1 MKSADNIWEQVKSH
15 IKTHIPQHKYNM
27 WIKPLAIIR
36 QEGNTIWL
44 FAPNAVFVQRLKEHF
59 LPMLTQEFTQITKQ
73 DVTIEFDTRP
83 RQKESS
89 KMGDKESAQSQ
100 NPGQK
105 KITSTAR
112 PLPKTNHPRLPGFES
127 PFYQSRLM
135 KKGYTFDNFVVG
147 DNSNFAYCASL
158 SLAKDQL
165 SGTKIVYLMGRCGL
179 GKSHLSQA
187 TGHHIISKN
196 PRSRVYYVT
205 AEDFTNE
212 MIYALHHK
220 TIEAFKEKY
229 RRYCDTLILE
239 DVHFLSGKMATQ
251 KELVLTLDYL
261 LDADKKIVFSG
272 YDCPKEI
279 PKLDPQLTSRLSM
292 GLLTELKAPD
302 FATRVK
308 ILEKKSSTLDC
319 QIPKTVLEFLAQELN
334 SDVRQLE
341 SGLFGVS
348 AKAAL
353 LNRAVDMKLAESVV
367 CQMVQQR
374 RKITLESIKELVCK
388 EFSVTEKQLLSKSR
402 KQDIVRPRQ
411 IAMFLARKYTDLPL
425 KQIGAGFNKY
435 HATALYA
442 MNTVEKQ
449 LEQKGQVYQQIS
461 YLSKKLERPN
471 TTD

>member
-1 MKSADNIWEQVKSH
+1 MESADSIWAQVKSH
-15 IKTHIPQHKYNM
+15 IKINIPQHKYNM
-27 WIKPLAIIR
+27 WIKPVEMVR
-36 QEGNTIWL
+36 HDGNVIYL
-44 FAPNAVFVQRLKEHF
+44 FAPNTVFIQRLKEHF
-59 LPMLTQEFTQITKQ
+59 LPMLTKEFEQITKQ
-73 DVTIEFDTRP
+73 EVTIEFDTQS
-83 RQKESS
+83 RQEKSS
-89 KMGDKESAQSQ
+89 KISDKESA
-100 NPGQK
+100 PK
-105 KITSTAR
+105 KSTPMAR
-112 PLPKTNHPRLPGFES
+112 PLPKTSQPRLPGFES
-127 PFYQSRLM
+127 TFYQSRLL

-158 SLAKDQL
+158 SLAKGQL
-165 SGTKIVYLMGRCGL
+165 NGTKILYLMGRCGL

-187 TGHHIISKN
+187 TGQHIISRN

-212 MIYALHHK
+212 MIYALQHK
-220 TIEAFKEKY
+220 TIEKFKEKY

-239 DVHFLSGKMATQ
+239 DVHFLSGKMGTQ

-261 LDADKKIVFSG
+261 LDADKRIVFSG

-308 ILEKKSSTLDC
+308 ILEKKSTGLDC
-319 QIPKTVLEFLAQELN
+319 QIPKPILEFLAQELN

-341 SGLFGVS
+341 SGLFGVCT
-348 AKAAL
+348 KANL
-353 LNRAVDMKLAESVV
+353 LNREVDMKLAESVV

-374 RKITLESIKELVCK
+374 KQITLESIKKLVCK

-411 IAMFLARKYTDLPL
+411 MAMFLARKYTDLPL
-425 KQIGAGFNKY
+425 KQIGAGFNRY

-449 LEQKGQVYQQIS
+449 LQQKGQVYQQIS
-461 YLSKKLERPN
+461 YLSKKLERPQAN
-471 TTD
+471 ENE